1 MTPKVLFLKVI
12 SHYLSNA
19 GSAEYT
25 PTPQLLEIAR
35 IVTASKPD
43 EVSLDN
49 ICIGMSSAVSDEVMH
64 MLGDY
69 YSYYLSSTDE
79 SSTIILEFSQRYC
92 PALHKDL
99 TEGNYL
105 TKYIEERMS

>member
-1 MTPKVLFLKVI
+1 MTPKALFLKVI

-69 YSYYLSSTDE
+69 YSHHLKSKSEEAVMILGFALKFCKPLHDDLLTGSY
-79 SSTIILEFSQRYC
+79 IISE
-92 PALHKDL
+92 
-99 TEGNYL
+99 
-105 TKYIEERMS
+105 